1 MNKLKPLEDMYKFH
15 DFHSPPL
22 DEADFDSKE
31 NVFQLFCGFEYKIKM
46 LNNEKLQKAYDF
58 TCWSILNG

>member
-31 NVFQLFCGFEYKIKM
+31 NVYQLFYGFDYKIKM
-46 LNNEKLQKAYDF
+46 LNYEKL
-58 TCWSILNG
+58 

>member
-31 NVFQLFCGFEYKIKM
+31 KFSENYQILRIQYKNHKG
-46 LNNEKLQKAYDF
+46 NTDDNHNF
-58 TCWSILNG
+58 H

>member
-1 MNKLKPLEDMYKFH
+1 MEDMYKFH

-31 NVFQLFCGFEYKIKM
+31 KFCENYQILRFQYKNHKG
-46 LNNEKLQKAYDF
+46 NTDDNHN
-58 TCWSILNG
+58 CH